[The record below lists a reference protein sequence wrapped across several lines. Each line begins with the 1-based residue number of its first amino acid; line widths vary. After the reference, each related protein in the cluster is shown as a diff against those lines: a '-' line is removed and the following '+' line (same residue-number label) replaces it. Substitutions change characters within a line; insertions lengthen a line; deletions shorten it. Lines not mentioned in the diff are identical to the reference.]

1 MENVSINADAWEVKQ
16 RFLDVPYNTLRF
28 HEVIAAI
35 EGVKHTDGFFYIV
48 TPNVD
53 HAVRLRG
60 DNILK
65 NIYEQSWLSLCD
77 SKPISWMAK
86 SLSFPLPLVTG
97 SDLTACLFHEV
108 IQPGDRVTLIA
119 PYEEVAQRMMERF
132 PDVNITYHVPPRNV
146 ITNEEAMRACAEFAA
161 RDEPNFIFIAV
172 GSPQSELI
180 AYEISHTAGS
190 TGVCICCGASLEFIT
205 NLQTRAPFVMQKFG
219 FEWLYRLMSDPRR
232 LWRRYVYA
240 VPPLV
245 RMFAAEAMMR
255 SKSRQRAR
263 SEKNIVE
270 KQLEKPKTA

>member
-1 MENVSINADAWEVKQ
+1 
-16 RFLDVPYNTLRF
+16 
-28 HEVIAAI
+28 
-35 EGVKHTDGFFYIV
+35 
-48 TPNVD
+48 
-53 HAVRLRG
+53 
-60 DNILK
+60 
-65 NIYEQSWLSLCD
+65 
-77 SKPISWMAK
+77 
-86 SLSFPLPLVTG
+86 LPLVTG

-132 PDVNITYHVPPRNV
+132 PDVHITYHVPPRNV

-161 RDEPNFIFIAV
+161 RDKPNFIFIAV